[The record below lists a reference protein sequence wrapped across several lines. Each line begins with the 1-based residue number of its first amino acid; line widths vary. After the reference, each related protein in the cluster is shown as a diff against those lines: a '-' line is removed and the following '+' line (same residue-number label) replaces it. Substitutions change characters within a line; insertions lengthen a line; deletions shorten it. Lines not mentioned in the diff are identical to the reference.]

1 PGSRASAPART
12 RATSARPSPSSGPA
26 PPALLRTWRRRSACP
41 PPGRPRA
48 PAEEGR
54 SREVKPA
61 PRPPSLSGRH
71 DEAFRPRLDG
81 EVEAAPGTVDA
92 RAVTGEVR
100 AIGHDQGRSIV

>member
-1 PGSRASAPART
+1 
-12 RATSARPSPSSGPA
+12 
-26 PPALLRTWRRRSACP
+26 
-41 PPGRPRA
+41 
-48 PAEEGR
+48 

-81 EVEAAPGTVDA
+81 EVEAAPGTVAA

-100 AIGHDQGRSIV
+100 AIGHDQGRSVVGARAGVAPPAAPPPPVRSRRLRFAAVHHSPAFMATSASSPTVGGTAAACP